1 MHNSALVG
9 YDAGGTGYYLV
20 TDPGEGIEASE
31 GGDVGTVELDF
42 APSPATGATVLVST
56 SIDDEDFGQLEIGS
70 LQPSSGVNPASITIS
85 GHLVELW
92 LNGESSPVAIPDT
105 F

>member
-1 MHNSALVG
+1 VHNHTLVG

-20 TDPGEGIEASE
+20 TDPDAGIEA
-31 GGDVGTVELDF
+31 DDGTEDGTIGLNF
-42 APSPATGATVLVST
+42 LPSPATNASILLET

-92 LNGESSPVAIPDT
+92 VNGDSSPVVIQDT